1 MRVQIVTC
9 NNTYENGKY
18 KESYHEIHE
27 IDNLKCMEHII
38 ATVNSVISNNKLFK
52 GANDT
57 LESVIISGSDNA
69 MINKVISFFTKYASS
84 SNVTIIGAET
94 AMLEL

>member
-27 IDNLKCMEHII
+27 IDNLRSMEHIV
-38 ATVNSVISNNKLFK
+38 ATVNSIISNNKLFK

-57 LESVIISGSDNA
+57 LESVIISGSDNM
-69 MINKVISFFTKYASS
+69 MIDKVISFFTKYSS
-84 SNVTIIGAET
+84 SVSIMGAET